1 MSIGPWQIII
11 IVIFVML
18 FFVGPKRLPGF
29 GKSLGEAIRGFK
41 KGISEDNNKDED
53 KSIDVTNS
61 SKEHIDSGKSEAK
74 ANNKQTEKNTES

>member
-41 KGISEDNNKDED
+41 KGISEDTNKDED
-53 KSIDVTNS
+53 NSIDVTNS
-61 SKEHIDSGKSEAK
+61 SNETLEPGQAQSKAK
-74 ANNKQTEKNTES
+74 TKTTEKQTDS